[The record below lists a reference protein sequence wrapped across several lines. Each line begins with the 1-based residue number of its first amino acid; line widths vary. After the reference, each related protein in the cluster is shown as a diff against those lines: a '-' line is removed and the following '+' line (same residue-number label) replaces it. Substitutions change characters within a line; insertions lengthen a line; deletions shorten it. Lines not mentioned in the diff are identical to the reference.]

1 MIRVTHDTEPSPPPT
16 FPPSDAELEGLAAF
30 ELMIKE
36 QGELDA
42 RYAHTIDL
50 VESLFSAQPEW

>member
-1 MIRVTHDTEPSPPPT
+1 MIRAMHDTEPSPPPT
-16 FPPSDAELEGLAAF
+16 FPPSDVELEGLAAF

-42 RYAHTIDL
+42 RYAHTTDL
-50 VESLFSAQPEW
+50 VESLFAAQPEG